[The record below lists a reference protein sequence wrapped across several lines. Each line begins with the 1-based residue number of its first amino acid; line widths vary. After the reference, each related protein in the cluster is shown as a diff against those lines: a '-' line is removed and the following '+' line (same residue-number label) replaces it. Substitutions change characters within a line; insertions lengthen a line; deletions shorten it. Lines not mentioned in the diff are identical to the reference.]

1 MSANKLFPYI
11 PSAKINEVTASQFI
25 FKVLKLYFLK
35 PMWDHWLHLVIQFKK
50 KKTHTAFQFFCCLLQ
65 LKLAWQCVLTPAHHP
80 YVI

>member
-25 FKVLKLYFLK
+25 FKVLKLNFLK

-50 KKTHTAFQFFCCLLQ
+50 KNHTQPFNSFAACSSSSWLDSVYLH
-65 LKLAWQCVLTPAHHP
+65 LHITPM
-80 YVI
+80 